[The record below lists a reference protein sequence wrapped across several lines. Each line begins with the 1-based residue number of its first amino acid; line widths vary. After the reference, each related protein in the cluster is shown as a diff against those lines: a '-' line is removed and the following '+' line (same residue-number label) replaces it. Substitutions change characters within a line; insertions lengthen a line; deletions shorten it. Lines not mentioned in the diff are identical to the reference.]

1 MSKYSVTFV
10 FVSISIVFSQLLLHI
25 YVQIIYFLVNYG
37 VVLLLGVESLMVG
50 STTGVPM
57 SPGYGGYQ
65 TATPASYHNI
75 IRNNR
80 STTPQLMMSRTTT
93 PKPQSIILPRVTPPR
108 VLHHQGSGVLHHQGS
123 GVLHHKLRFRNFL
136 HGNF

>member
-25 YVQIIYFLVNYG
+25 YVKIIYFPVNYG

-57 SPGYGGYQ
+57 CPGYGGY
-65 TATPASYHNI
+65 
-75 IRNNR
+75 R
-80 STTPQLMMSRTTT
+80 STTLLSYYSTLTNAAPAYFTKAPKYYTT
-93 PKPQSIILPRVTPPR
+93 KLQSITNCIKGEKRRNNQASDYLRHDNNCRALFVTNCILHRT
-108 VLHHQGSGVLHHQGS
+108 
-123 GVLHHKLRFRNFL
+123 
-136 HGNF
+136 